1 MSQIKIRVDYM
12 KVLILKTFNFL
23 LNCIY
28 VFFKLLKTQNKV
40 VMISRQSN
48 NVNDDFKL
56 LGDYLEQKGVKVVY
70 LCRTLDGGVNST
82 VFTKIS
88 YGFHLFTQMLH
99 LATSKVCVLDSY
111 CLTVSILKHKKSLK
125 VVQLWHTVGKMK
137 QFGWQII
144 GKGEGSSPLIATT
157 MKMHE
162 NYDVVY
168 YASENYKQVLVE
180 GFNTP
185 AEKFRKFTLPRI
197 DLLNDEAYI
206 NETREKILKKYPQL
220 KEKENVIYAPTFR
233 KNESEFT
240 ENFNNLL
247 NAFNFEKYN
256 LIVNLHPLT
265 KVKVDDDRVIVN
277 SGFST
282 FQMLTCVSKMIS
294 DYSCV
299 VYEAGVKNIALYFYN
314 YDMNNY
320 DTARGFV
327 IDYDELPG
335 YKEQNAAALVESL
348 EKPYNYDYL
357 KSFISKYVEN
367 TENCTEKM
375 AEDII
380 GLMKDGAF

>member
-1 MSQIKIRVDYM
+1 M
-12 KVLILKTFNFL
+12 KVFVLKLFNL
-23 LNCIY
+23 ALNCIY
-28 VFFKLLKTQNKV
+28 AFFKLLKAQKKV

-48 NVNDDFKL
+48 SVNDDFKL
-56 LGDYLEQKGVKVVY
+56 LGEALEKKGVKVVY

-82 VFTKIS
+82 ILTKVS
-88 YGFHLFTQMLH
+88 YGFHLFTQMYH
-99 LATSKVCVLDSY
+99 LATSRVCVLDSY
-111 CLTVSILKHKKSLK
+111 CLTASLLKHKKSLK
-125 VVQLWHTVGKMK
+125 IVQLWHTVGKMK

-144 GKGEGSSPLIATT
+144 DKGEGSSSLIANA
-157 MKMHE
+157 MKMHA

-185 AEKFRKFTLPRI
+185 AEKFRKLTLPRI

-206 NETREKILKKYPQL
+206 TKTRNAIFEKYPVL

-233 KNESEFT
+233 KNESEFN

-265 KVKVDDDRVIVN
+265 KVKVTDSRVIVN

-282 FQMLTCVSKMIS
+282 FQMLTCASKMIS

-299 VYEAGVKNIALYFYN
+299 IYEAGVKNIALYFYN
-314 YDMNNY
+314 YDMENY

-327 IDYDELPG
+327 IDYNELPG
-335 YKEQNAAALVESL
+335 YKEKSAAELVESL
-348 EKPYNYDYL
+348 EKPYDYEYL
-357 KSFISKYVEN
+357 KAFINKYVEN
-367 TENCTEKM
+367 TKGCTEKM
-375 AEDII
+375 AADII
-380 GLMKDGAF
+380 GLM